1 MSKLDLFLLTFACAF
16 LHYCHSYII
25 QQHAAVAPA
34 AVPVVATAGEVQAPE
49 VASTKEAAAMA
60 ADVEGVVVASSLS

>member
-1 MSKLDLFLLTFACAF
+1 M
-16 LHYCHSYII
+16 
-25 QQHAAVAPA
+25 APA